1 MVRHS
6 GAGEYAGVLVILI
19 GLWAIAQ
26 SFQRQ
31 QSIFS
36 RGKKV
41 GLVLEQCGPVSILLA
56 LGRYAPFYQLPYAV
70 PYFST
75 IRNPIKFMHP
85 FHMSFLILFAY
96 GLEGIARR
104 YLKPTVART
113 KTVGAQAKGWW
124 ASATAFEKRWI
135 MGSFAAVAFC
145 VVGWLVYGNSRPA
158 LERYL
163 QYVGFDSSQT
173 TEMAKFSISETGLFV
188 LFLILSVGLLTWI
201 LSGAFAGAQCAGRQL
216 RWAFCWLWT
225 WAGPTKHGSFP
236 TTTKKNTRAIPSS
249 ISCAKNPTKAAS
261 SRCRGCACKARQR
274 NCRVYSSSFTAST
287 GCNIFFPITTSNRS
301 MSVRCHAR
309 LRIRLNLKER
319 SPSSVPSASNSSRVT
334 GN

>member
-1 MVRHS
+1 
-6 GAGEYAGVLVILI
+6 
-19 GLWAIAQ
+19 
-26 SFQRQ
+26 
-31 QSIFS
+31 
-36 RGKKV
+36 
-41 GLVLEQCGPVSILLA
+41 
-56 LGRYAPFYQLPYAV
+56 
-70 PYFST
+70 
-75 IRNPIKFMHP
+75 MHP

-113 KTVGAQAKGWW
+113 KAVGAQAKGWW

-188 LFLILSVGLLTWI
+188 FFLILSVGLLTWI
-201 LSGAFAGAQCAGRQL
+201 LSGAFTGARRVGGSCAGPSAGCGHGPGHKASIVSYNYKEKYASNPIIDILRQKPYEGRVITVPGL
-216 RWAFCWLWT
+216 RVQ
-225 WAGPTKHGSFP
+225 GE
-236 TTTKKNTRAIPSS
+236 
-249 ISCAKNPTKAAS
+249 AAELQ
-261 SRCRGCACKARQR
+261 GLF
-274 NCRVYSSSFTAST
+274 SSFTAST

-309 LRIRLNLKER
+309 LRIRLNLKEP